1 MIILKDIT
9 KKFRNT
15 TAVKGLSVEIR
26 EGELVCLLGPSGC
39 GKSTTLSMI
48 AGLEPPTKGDIFF
61 LMVRE

>member
-39 GKSTTLSMI
+39 GKRTTLSMI
-48 AGLEPPTKGDIFF
+48 VGLEPPTEVDIFF
-61 LMVRE
+61 DG